1 MSGKPPSAVRI
12 ARMSSARPSVLRP
25 VDKSPIGE
33 GLQWVRGRFAAIVV
47 GSALRARAPVRNGA
61 LPGGMARGALKRW
74 GLQ

>member
-1 MSGKPPSAVRI
+1 
-12 ARMSSARPSVLRP
+12 

-47 GSALRARAPVRNGA
+47 GGALRAGA
-61 LPGGMARGALKRW
+61 LSRNAALPDGMLNRW